1 MAISD
6 SIKANKGLCLV
17 STMIILLQL
26 RSVYYC
32 VISMNLKDTWDYF
45 FGFYAM
51 SIVFQMYKGGITL
64 NCTVIC

>member
-32 VISMNLKDTWDYF
+32 VISMNLEDTWDYL

-51 SIVFQMYKGGITL
+51 STVFQMYKGDITL